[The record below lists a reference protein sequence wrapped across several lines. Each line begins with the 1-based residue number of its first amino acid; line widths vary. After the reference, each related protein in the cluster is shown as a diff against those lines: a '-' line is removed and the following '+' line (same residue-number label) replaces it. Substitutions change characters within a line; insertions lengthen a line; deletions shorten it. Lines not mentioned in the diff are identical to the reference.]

1 MSCTVTS
8 AFEESV
14 VVDSEKF
21 RLKAR
26 LEFFL
31 EIVRFEKKRRTFRFE
46 LDFRLEFVPD
56 ICRGGNGKIP

>member
-21 RLKAR
+21 RLKTR
-26 LEFFL
+26 LE
-31 EIVRFEKKRRTFRFE
+31 IGRFEKKRRTFRFE
-46 LDFRLEFVPD
+46 LDFRLEFVYLYP
-56 ICRGGNGKIP
+56 